1 MIRVVPPAPLK
12 QHGTEGMPQ
21 RPQPTQAPV
30 PTGPR
35 KLAELP
41 KDFQPGQN
49 PIRIEDLTRSLQT
62 EKIRSD
68 AAGTTPPTAEDE
80 EEERK
85 GAALKP
91 RQHRP
96 YKSVAGTSL
105 ESRVVELTKKIGV
118 TESKMQGLRDKLK
131 QHTDEL
137 ALRETQGAAP
147 ASEVA

>member
-1 MIRVVPPAPLK
+1 MEASTNALEFQNSEVA
-12 QHGTEGMPQ
+12 
-21 RPQPTQAPV
+21 RPN
-30 PTGPR
+30 
-35 KLAELP
+35 K
-41 KDFQPGQN
+41 
-49 PIRIEDLTRSLQT
+49 
-62 EKIRSD
+62 
-68 AAGTTPPTAEDE
+68 
-80 EEERK
+80 RK

-105 ESRVVELTKKIGV
+105 ESRVVDLTKKISV